1 MLNRSPDRR
10 LRAAFEGRRS
20 PSAQSMGALATSRQG
35 NCAVHGERCGRQRRR
50 PVVSRSVSRV
60 PRAISAGGAESAS
73 DSVGFGGLSA
83 NDALRKGEVV
93 TSGTTRRRPLMLGRL
108 VLEPQHVGVW
118 QELDPKFCGEVV
130 PSSGQWASSRTP
142 QVLHRVIHRTC
153 GFSSACAQCDGSW
166 NPADD
171 RSEHCATRSY
181 AYPAP

>member
-1 MLNRSPDRR
+1 LRGDEALARSPWGPWRR
-10 LRAAFEGRRS
+10 VVRGTARCTVSGAEDSGGGRLCR
-20 PSAQSMGALATSRQG
+20 G
-35 NCAVHGERCGRQRRR
+35 RCPGCPGLSQR
-50 PVVSRSVSRV
+50 
-60 PRAISAGGAESAS
+60 GGAESAS
-73 DSVGFGGLSA
+73 DPVRFGGSSA
-83 NDALRKGEVV
+83 NDALWKGEVV